1 MIGQR
6 YASAVVFGIIAV
18 LLVCADADRSNEQ
31 MKLARVFKRSGN
43 AGDWMLEVAP
53 GEQQTDSFV
62 IPRHLR
68 SYQLKKKQDSRVE
81 WDDLGWVWSG

>member
-1 MIGQR
+1 MIGQQN
-6 YASAVVFGIIAV
+6 ASAIVLGIIAV
-18 LLVCADADRSNEQ
+18 LLVCANADRSDEQ
-31 MKLARVFKRSGN
+31 LKLAHVFKRSGN

-53 GEQQTDSFV
+53 AEQQTDSYV

-81 WDDLGWVWSG
+81 WDDLGIELFN